1 MIRHAKIEF
10 NESGTP
16 VAQDFDDVY
25 FSNDNGLLE
34 SDYVFFQQNNI
45 AARWQNHPRRHFV
58 IAETGFGTGLNFLN
72 TWQRFNQDDDKSV
85 EQLHFISF
93 EKFPL
98 EQTALQQA
106 LAAWPEL
113 TELSEQLIAKYPVA
127 MAGCHRLEFE
137 QGRVI
142 LDLWFGDIQD
152 TLPQLCYVE
161 NGIVDAWYLD
171 GFAPSKN
178 PDMWQQSLFDG
189 MANLGRKNCTFATF
203 TAAGFVRRGL
213 SDAGFTAKKVKGY
226 GRKREM
232 VVGTLDSANH
242 NTTQPAYYKREPQ
255 QLTKVA
261 IIGGGIASA
270 TLAYSFSKRGIT
282 TEVFCKDDTFAQGA
296 SHNHQ
301 GAVYPNL
308 QADFNSSS
316 EFFAHSFYY
325 AKRLYQRVH
334 HDGHHY
340 PHDWCGVLLHGVT
353 DSKVEIQTRLAQK
366 GNWPTSLIRGVN
378 TDEANKIS
386 GIESNY
392 SGLFIEPAGWVNPPA
407 LVHALFAASQSKTKH
422 KVHFNSEVCDIVKT
436 HTGYQLHDENQNS
449 LGEFSH
455 VIITCGELTARFSQM
470 QALPFKPVRG
480 QVTRVAANNL
490 SQQLNTV
497 LCHKGYFTP
506 QLDNTHCMGATFEKN
521 TLCREISEEDNLI
534 NLKQLTSFYPE
545 QLGITADSMLD
556 AKAAIRCTTP
566 DHQPIVGEAVCEET
580 LIDNFAP
587 LRKGQQYDF
596 GDTENPYHSIYVFS
610 GLGARGLCTAP
621 IAAEMLVAELCD
633 EPLPVPTHISEML
646 HPNRFIIR
654 DLKRNK
660 R

>member
-45 AARWQNHPRRHFV
+45 ASRWQHHPRRHFV

-72 TWQRFNQDDDKSV
+72 TWQRFNQDSDKSV

-98 EQTALQQA
+98 EQSALQQA

-113 TELSEQLIAKYPVA
+113 TSLSEQLVASYPTA
-127 MAGCHRLEFE
+127 IAGCHRLEFD

-152 TLPQLCYVE
+152 TLPQLCYGE

-189 MANLGRKNCTFATF
+189 MANLGRSDCTFATF
-203 TAAGFVRRGL
+203 TAAGFVRRGFA
-213 SDAGFTAKKVKGY
+213 DAGFSVKKVKGY

-232 VVGTLDSANH
+232 VVGTLEKANQSS
-242 NTTQPAYYKREPQ
+242 TQPAYFERSTQSLE
-255 QLTKVA
+255 KVA
-261 IIGGGIASA
+261 IIGGGIATA
-270 TLAYSFSKRGIT
+270 TLAYSFAKRGIACDI
-282 TEVFCKDDTFAQGA
+282 FCKDDALAKGA

-308 QADFNSSS
+308 QADFNAIS

-325 AKRLYQRVH
+325 AKRVYQQI
-334 HDGHHY
+334 HDDGYHY
-340 PHDWCGVLLHGVT
+340 PHDWCGVLLHGIS
-353 DSKVEIQTRLAQK
+353 DSKVEIQQRVIEKNA
-366 GNWPTSLIRGVN
+366 WPSSLIRGVSAQQAN
-378 TDEANKIS
+378 DIAGFEANF
-386 GIESNY
+386 
-392 SGLFIEPAGWVNPPA
+392 SGLFISEAGWVKPPA
-407 LVHALFAASQSKTKH
+407 LVNAIFAASNSNTSH
-422 KVHFNSEVCDIVKT
+422 NIVFNTEISDIVKT
-436 HTGYQLHDENQNS
+436 QNGYQLIDSNNQDV
-449 LGEFSH
+449 GEFSQ
-455 VIITCGELTARFSQM
+455 VFITCGELTTRFSQT
-470 QALPFKPVRG
+470 QVLPFSPVRG
-480 QVTRVAANNL
+480 QVTRVMANDL
-490 SQQLNTV
+490 SQKLKTV

-506 QLDNTHCMGATFEKN
+506 QLDNTHCMGATFEKRSMS
-521 TLCREISEEDNLI
+521 REISSSDNLI
-534 NLKQLTSFYPE
+534 NLNQLRSFYPE
-545 QLGITADSMLD
+545 QLGITEESILD

-566 DHQPIVGEAVCEET
+566 DHQPIVGEVPDEDT
-580 LIDNFAP
+580 LLTNFAP
-587 LRKGQQYDF
+587 LRNGKHYNF
-596 GDTENPYHSIYVFS
+596 ATHPNPNNGLYVFS

-621 IAAEMLVAELCD
+621 LAAEMLVAALCD

-646 HPNRFIIR
+646 HPNRFIVR